1 MEFLILKC
9 TWNTKGS
16 KMTKIILKKN
26 ELGGF
31 TLPDFKTY
39 YKATVVK
46 AVRKNSK
53 MYSYIGGY

>member
-1 MEFLILKC
+1 
-9 TWNTKGS
+9 
-16 KMTKIILKKN
+16 MTKIILKN

-53 MYSYIGGY
+53 YVHTLMDIDLAN